1 MRNDDNFGVRLE
13 FRSEGATSSA
23 MSGTVVFPQESYGES
38 RGVQN
43 CLFFLLREVKPR
55 CEYSKV
61 GQMLF
66 NCVFCLALHSR
77 VFRDAVMIRQKQQ
90 LESKRV
96 RTPTGWGAIRRLV
109 GVFSHCNAGGELREL
124 LHDFISE
131 QFHSLAVTDFFIPVD
146 NFFASSAN
154 IISRNSFASWL
165 PWLTC
170 SMSLRFAS
178 SGIIFLA
185 TGFS

>member
-1 MRNDDNFGVRLE
+1 MPSR
-13 FRSEGATSSA
+13 
-23 MSGTVVFPQESYGES
+23 VVVPQESYSES
-38 RGVQN
+38 LGAHN
-43 CLFFLLREVKPR
+43 CLSFLRREVKPR
-55 CEYSKV
+55 CECSKV

-66 NCVFCLALHSR
+66 NCVSCLALHSGR
-77 VFRDAVMIRQKQQ
+77 FCDSAMIRQKQQ
-90 LESKRV
+90 LESKRA
-96 RTPTGWGAIRRLV
+96 RTPTGWGAIRRPV

-124 LHDFISE
+124 LHGFISE
-131 QFHSLAVTDFFIPVD
+131 QFHSVAVADFFVPVD

>member
-1 MRNDDNFGVRLE
+1 MRLE
-13 FRSEGATSSA
+13 FRSEGASA
-23 MSGTVVFPQESYGES
+23 SAVSGTVVFPQESDSES
-38 RGVQN
+38 LGAQN

-55 CEYSKV
+55 CEHSKV
-61 GQMLF
+61 GHMLF
-66 NCVFCLALHSR
+66 NCVPCLALHSR
-77 VFRDAVMIRQKQQ
+77 VCRDSVMIPQKQQ

-96 RTPTGWGAIRRLV
+96 RTPTDWGAIRRLV

-131 QFHSLAVTDFFIPVD
+131 QFHSLAVTDFFVPV
-146 NFFASSAN
+146 NTFFASPAN
-154 IISRNSFASWL
+154 IISRNCFASWL